1 METVETVRERSHL
14 SRRAFLVG
22 AASMVGV
29 ALLAACGGGASPAAS
44 SGANGAAATV
54 GGTVAAGS
62 GKQANLRWSM
72 WSATQAEVDQW
83 QELAADIT
91 KAQPNIKVTFETA
104 AFADY
109 WDKLQTQL
117 ASQTEPDLI
126 AMQSLRMPPFAVRK
140 ALRPLKPYIDK
151 DPGVKFADFFKSIED
166 GLSFKGEVYGFGYDL
181 GPIILYYNKDLF
193 DAAGVP
199 VPSATQLMTWDQF
212 RDTAKKLTKPEA
224 GQYGLVVQPNFDNVV
239 PWLWSNGGDY
249 MNAEETTCTLD
260 APDSLA
266 ALEFLTGLITKD
278 KVGAPITDLANA
290 SFASESL

>member
-290 SFASESL
+290 NFASESL